1 MLLIVVSCSGKLHSV
16 SLQLRGQ
23 AANSRAPSWRRAPPD
38 YASTSHWSLS
48 ATHTDEVSLQAF
60 HVPRHSIQYSLERD
74 GGGVRLCVRSGCQV
88 PLYVLSCQTL
98 QVSRHVAVT
107 VRDSYAWM
115 CLRFSV
121 SIGYEY
127 ESCPGFIQWERRTA
141 LMQGFELVPSNLGGW
156 SLDKHHALNIRSGES
171 TQCTCFC

>member
-23 AANSRAPSWRRAPPD
+23 AANSRAPSWRRLLLITPPLLTD
-38 YASTSHWSLS
+38 LSQPHTLMRSHCRPFMCL
-48 ATHTDEVSLQAF
+48 TT
-60 HVPRHSIQYSLERD
+60 RYSIVWREI
-74 GGGVRLCVRSGCQV
+74 GGVRLRVRSGCQV

-98 QVSRHVAVT
+98 QVSRQVAVT
-107 VRDSYAWM
+107 VRDSYAWL

-121 SIGYEY
+121 SVGYEY
-127 ESCPGFIQWERRTA
+127 ESCPGVIQWERRTA